1 MKIYIDK
8 EFKCHAAN
16 PDGAF
21 REVEARFFDGKC
33 TEFIE
38 GYRYVP
44 DGDSWTDAKGHT
56 FTGLMISPWKD
67 FYELDAAQRAY
78 ERALLAEYESLI
90 NELYSEVTEE

>member
-16 PDGAF
+16 PEGEF
-21 REVEARFFDGKC
+21 QEVEARFFDGKC

-38 GYRYVP
+38 GYRYIP
-44 DGDSWTDAKGHT
+44 DGESWTDANGVT

-67 FYELDAAQRAY
+67 FNELDAAQRVY
-78 ERALLAEYESLI
+78 EKSLI
-90 NELYSEVTEE
+90 ADMQNALNKLGVTLDE